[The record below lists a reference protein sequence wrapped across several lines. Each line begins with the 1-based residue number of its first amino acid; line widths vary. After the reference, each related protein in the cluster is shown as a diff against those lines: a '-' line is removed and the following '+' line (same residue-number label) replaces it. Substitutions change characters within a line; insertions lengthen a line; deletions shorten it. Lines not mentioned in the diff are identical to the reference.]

1 MKDHLHET
9 ETMYVADIEDFTL
22 LIDHFMAKRA
32 PDKKFTAAAL
42 GSLDGYGWP
51 GNVRELE
58 NAIEHGLALC
68 DGDLIGQDDLPIS
81 IGRTGQAE
89 ALREEWRQGGLGFEE
104 TVQRFETDILREA
117 LESHRWNQTKT
128 ATALGITRRVL
139 KLKMDKLGIDEQD
152 EETD

>member
-1 MKDHLHET
+1 MQG
-9 ETMYVADIEDFTL
+9 V
-22 LIDHFMAKRA
+22 RGVG
-32 PDKKFTAAAL
+32 PDAFLTC
-42 GSLDGYGWP
+42 
-51 GNVRELE
+51 VRLSS
-58 NAIEHGLALC
+58 IEHGLALC

-128 ATALGITRRVL
+128 ATGLGITRRVL